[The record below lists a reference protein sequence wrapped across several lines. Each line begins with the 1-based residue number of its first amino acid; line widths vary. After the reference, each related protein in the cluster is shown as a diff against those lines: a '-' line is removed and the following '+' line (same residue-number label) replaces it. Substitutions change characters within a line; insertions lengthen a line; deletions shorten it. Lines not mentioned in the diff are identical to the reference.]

1 MQETYKLQRDV
12 DGVVWVS
19 IQPLMDDIRDALK
32 KITDLDDPR
41 MIEVDHKE
49 LNLKI
54 LGLQS
59 IYTFLGA
66 LMTEQT
72 LVEKKDRLNKGPEIA
87 SEVKI
92 VDIKETLH

>member
-1 MQETYKLQRDV
+1 MQETYKLQRDN

-72 LVEKKDRLNKGPEIA
+72 LVEKKEQLSKGPEIT
-87 SEVKI
+87 SDVKI
-92 VDIKETLH
+92 IDIKETLH

>member
-72 LVEKKDRLNKGPEIA
+72 LVEKKDRLSKGPEIA

-92 VDIKETLH
+92 IDIKETLH